1 MCRNETIGTR
11 QFIIFSE
18 VFTGL
23 PAEHAKVVQVSELK
37 DFGDLPSCV
46 DIIVLKQVSMLEKI
60 NFAHTKFHAA
70 FDILETKFKA
80 VFRLSLR

>member
-60 NFAHTKFHAA
+60 NFAHTKSTLHSIF
-70 FDILETKFKA
+70 
-80 VFRLSLR
+80 LRPNSRHDFV

>member
-60 NFAHTKFHAA
+60 FLPIRNSTLQLIF
-70 FDILETKFKA
+70 
-80 VFRLSLR
+80 LRPNSRQYFV